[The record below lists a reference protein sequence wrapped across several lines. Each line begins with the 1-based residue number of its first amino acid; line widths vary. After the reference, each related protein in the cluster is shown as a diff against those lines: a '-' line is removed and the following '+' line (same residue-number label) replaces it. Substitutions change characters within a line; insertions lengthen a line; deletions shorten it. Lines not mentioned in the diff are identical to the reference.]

1 MARKKKKDPTD
12 SKEDETD
19 QQESNEFSIDSAIQ
33 ETIKTQSTLQGL
45 LKGVSE
51 GKGLYQRKKDDE
63 EGIVPQLSY
72 ERKKEIA
79 QQYLTAEDLIVA
91 KLDRKGS
98 VKKRPSFVDR
108 ALGPKP
114 DAGQDEKYEELQ
126 EKIQEK
132 QKAAAPKKKDV
143 KPLVPQAPDKNVY
156 EKLASFFKD
165 HINSY
170 TDRYKSWE
178 NSISSLLSILR
189 KMRKITKKNTE
200 DLEVSIQNLFEK
212 AEVGLNQFKVK
223 RNEIERVAGVNIEGM
238 SSEFRRVLGL
248 LELQIKEYQLK
259 RASDDLVRIQK
270 LYS

>member
-1 MARKKKKDPTD
+1 MARKKKKEPAA
-12 SKEDETD
+12 SKKSASAQDTSKD
-19 QQESNEFSIDSAIQ
+19 FSITLAMQ
-33 ETIKTQSTLQGL
+33 ETEKTKSTLRGL

-51 GKGLYQRKKDDE
+51 GKGLYQRKKEEE
-63 EGIVPQLSY
+63 EGITPQLSIKK
-72 ERKKEIA
+72 RKEIA
-79 QQYLTAEDLIVA
+79 EQYLTAEDVIVA

-114 DAGQDEKYEELQ
+114 GAAQDEKYEELQ
-126 EKIQEK
+126 AKIQK
-132 QKAAAPKKKDV
+132 KKKAAAVKKKGAA
-143 KPLVPQAPDKNVY
+143 PAVPQAPDKNIY
-156 EKLASFFKD
+156 EKLASFFQD

-170 TDRYKSWE
+170 TDKYRSWE

-200 DLEVSIQNLFEK
+200 DLEVSIKNLFET

-223 RNEIERVAGVNIEGM
+223 RDEIERVAGVNIQGM

-259 RASDDLVRIQK
+259 RVSDDFVRIQK